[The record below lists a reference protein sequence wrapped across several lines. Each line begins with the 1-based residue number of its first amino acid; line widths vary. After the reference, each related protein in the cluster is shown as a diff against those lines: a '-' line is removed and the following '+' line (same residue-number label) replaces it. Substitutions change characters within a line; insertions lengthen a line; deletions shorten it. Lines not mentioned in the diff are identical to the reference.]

1 MYNII
6 VGGQIHHSGIELLR
20 SIDNFN
26 VSVLSDASQETLNK
40 NIHDADAILLR
51 LQSFSKS
58 LIDQCPKL
66 KILSRNG
73 VGYDRID
80 IPELTKRKI
89 PLTIVGDVNSSSVA
103 EHTIMLILDL
113 LKSTR
118 QHDQMVRSENW
129 KDRDLLISNDFE
141 NKRILIIGFGRIG
154 QKVAKIAD
162 AFGAKILV
170 FDPYINTKNSLPLHY
185 QIIDKLDTGLKQA
198 DIITLHAPGSTEP
211 IINKREI
218 SLMKKNAI
226 IINTSRGSHIDLDAL
241 YRAIEEKHIK
251 AAGLDVYP
259 IEPPN
264 IKEEGIFKL
273 ENSLFTP
280 HIAGLSY
287 DCASRMALNSAQ
299 NIIDALNGSLKSEY
313 VVNKEVL

>member
-1 MYNII
+1 MFNII
-6 VGGQIHHSGIELLR
+6 VGGQIHHSGIELLK

-26 VSVLSDASQETLNK
+26 VNVLPDASQQTLDK
-40 NIHDADAILLR
+40 NIQNADAILLR

-113 LKSTR
+113 LKSTKK
-118 QHDQMVRSENW
+118 HDQMVRSENW

-141 NKRILIIGFGRIG
+141 DKRILIIGFGRIG

-162 AFGAKILV
+162 AFGAKILI
-170 FDPYINTKNSLPLHY
+170 FDPYINTANSFPINY
-185 QIIDKLDTGLKQA
+185 QIIGKLDLGLKQA
-198 DIITLHAPGSTEP
+198 DIITLHAPGTTEP
-211 IINKREI
+211 IINEREI
-218 SLMKKNAI
+218 SLTKKNAI
-226 IINTSRGSHIDLDAL
+226 IINTSRGSHIDLNAL
-241 YRAIEEKHIK
+241 CRAIEKKHIK

-259 IEPPN
+259 VEPPN

-280 HIAGLSY
+280 HIAGLSN

-313 VVNKEVL
+313 VINKEVL

>member
-89 PLTIVGDVNSSSVA
+89 PLTIVGIETHFQIFLSS
-103 EHTIMLILDL
+103 
-113 LKSTR
+113 
-118 QHDQMVRSENW
+118 
-129 KDRDLLISNDFE
+129 
-141 NKRILIIGFGRIG
+141 
-154 QKVAKIAD
+154 
-162 AFGAKILV
+162 
-170 FDPYINTKNSLPLHY
+170 
-185 QIIDKLDTGLKQA
+185 
-198 DIITLHAPGSTEP
+198 
-211 IINKREI
+211 EI
-218 SLMKKNAI
+218 
-226 IINTSRGSHIDLDAL
+226 
-241 YRAIEEKHIK
+241 
-251 AAGLDVYP
+251 
-259 IEPPN
+259 
-264 IKEEGIFKL
+264 
-273 ENSLFTP
+273 
-280 HIAGLSY
+280 
-287 DCASRMALNSAQ
+287 
-299 NIIDALNGSLKSEY
+299 
-313 VVNKEVL
+313 